1 MADLTII
8 LSSRFAYFFNESHHS
23 YCFLSEMVWNWFS
36 KRLNHVNIWS
46 AESQTHI
53 TKTKM
58 AEMSDFRL
66 SFLKVLL
73 SHYCKSMW
81 VVDCPKLIWWV
92 IWLRKSIIRR
102 KTNCMLKIKMAELT
116 DSHIPDSV
124 DIHKKTYLHHCS
136 RSRCVLKCLKLV
148 FAQKYI
154 YKIKMADLTDSYV
167 SYGFSKYL
175 FSKLYLLAVIYKTIE
190 EIAKQT
196 ITDLFLFFR

>member
-1 MADLTII
+1 MIINRDTNHTGKTKMADLTII

-58 AEMSDFRL
+58 AEMSDLRL
-66 SFLKVLL
+66 SFPKVLL

-116 DSHIPDSV
+116 DTVTFWIQL
-124 DIHKKTYLHHCS
+124 IFMKKN
-136 RSRCVLKCLKLV
+136 VL
-148 FAQKYI
+148 
-154 YKIKMADLTDSYV
+154 TS
-167 SYGFSKYL
+167 L
-175 FSKLYLLAVIYKTIE
+175 F
-190 EIAKQT
+190 
-196 ITDLFLFFR
+196 